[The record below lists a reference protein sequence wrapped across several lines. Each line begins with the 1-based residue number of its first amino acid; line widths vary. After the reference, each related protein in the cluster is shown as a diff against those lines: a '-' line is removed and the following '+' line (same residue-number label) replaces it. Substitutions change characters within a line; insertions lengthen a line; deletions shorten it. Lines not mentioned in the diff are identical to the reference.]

1 MRFKLLLTGIFMA
14 FIGFNVHAQTNQIV
28 LKVNMTG
35 QTVSPNGVH
44 VAGNFQD
51 WNPSST
57 PMVDEGNGIYSHTF
71 TADEF
76 ANLNFKFINGNDWPF
91 QESVPSSC
99 GLPDGFGG
107 NNRILET
114 GGSDVIYGPYCFG
127 TCNVCPP
134 AVEPITVNVTFRV
147 NMSEQTVSSNGV
159 HIAGNFQDWN
169 PSSTAMVD
177 AGNGI
182 FEYTTAVSANS
193 ELQWKFIN
201 GNDWPFQEAVP
212 SACGVSDGFG
222 GFQRSFTVG
231 ESDIVLDVICFS
243 GCEDCGPIVEP
254 STVTVLFQVNMS
266 NETVSPQGI
275 HIAGNFQGWNPNGT
289 VMNELGGG
297 IYELSYEVAA
307 NSTIEFRF
315 INGSE
320 WADSEIVPA
329 DCGVENEFG
338 EFNRVLEIGDS
349 NEIFGPVCF
358 GGCTNCEASIPVM
371 VIFQV
376 DMSNENVASEGVFV
390 AGTFNDWNPT
400 ATQLAS
406 NGDGTYSAVVFVDAN
421 STLSYKFIN
430 GTIWESVP
438 MECGVSDGF
447 GGYNRSLSVAND
459 AVTANLVCYGS
470 CGACIIVPTVAV
482 TFKVDMTNEDVT
494 SLGVY
499 VAGSFNNFNPSG
511 TPMVSEGNG
520 VYSVTVNI
528 QENTSVTYK
537 FLNGNDWPAA
547 EAVPFECG
555 VNDGF
560 GGYNRNLVTNNSDV
574 LLPTIC
580 FASCEACI
588 VDNVQEAINSDFTF
602 YPNPAN
608 DVINLNGL
616 TPNSDVIIYDVTGK
630 IAFKTR
636 VNASSVT
643 LNVSQLERGMYVIR
657 ESTSNKSL
665 RLSIK

>member
-14 FIGFNVHAQTNQIV
+14 CIGFNVHAQTNQIV

-57 PMVDEGNGIYSHTF
+57 QMVDEGNGIYSHTF

-76 ANLNFKFINGNDWPF
+76 ANLSFKFINGNDWPF

-127 TCNVCPP
+127 TCNVCP
-134 AVEPITVNVTFRV
+134 ASVEPVTVNVTFRV

-159 HIAGNFQDWN
+159 HIAGNFQEWN
-169 PSSTAMVD
+169 PSSTSMTDV
-177 AGNGI
+177 GNGI
-182 FEYTTAVSANS
+182 YEYTAELTANS
-193 ELQWKFIN
+193 EIQFKFIN
-201 GNDWPFQEAVP
+201 GNDWPFQESVP
-212 SACGVSDGFG
+212 SSCGVNDGFG
-222 GFQRSFTVG
+222 GFQRSITVG
-231 ESDIVLDVICFS
+231 EEDFVFGPVCFS

-254 STVTVLFQVNMS
+254 STVTVLFQVNMA
-266 NETVSPQGI
+266 NEVVSPQGI

-289 VMNELGGG
+289 IMNEVGAG
-297 IYELSYEVAA
+297 IYELSYEVEA

-320 WADSEIVPA
+320 WANSEIVPA
-329 DCGVENEFG
+329 ECGVENEFG
-338 EFNRVLEIGDS
+338 EFNRTLEIGDS

-358 GGCTNCEASIPVM
+358 GGCANCEASIPVM

-376 DMSNENVASEGVFV
+376 DMSNENVSSEGVFI
-390 AGTFNDWNPT
+390 AGTFNDWDPT

-421 STLSYKFIN
+421 STLSYKFVN
-430 GTIWESVP
+430 GSSWESVP
-438 MECGVSDGF
+438 SECGVSDGF
-447 GGYNRSLSVAND
+447 GGFNRSLEVASD
-459 AVTANLVCYGS
+459 AVTADLVCFSECGS
-470 CGACIIVPTVAV
+470 CVIIPTVAV
-482 TFKVDMTNEDVT
+482 TFRVDMSNEEV
-494 SLGVY
+494 SPFGVH
-499 VAGSFNNFNPSG
+499 VAGSFNDFNPMG
-511 TPMVSEGNG
+511 TPLTLEANG
-520 VYSVTVNI
+520 VYVATVNI
-528 QENTSVTYK
+528 PENTSITYK
-537 FLNGNDWPAA
+537 YINGNDWPGV
-547 EAVPFECG
+547 ESVPFECG

-560 GGYNRNLVTNNSDV
+560 GGYNRNLVTNISDV
-574 LLPTIC
+574 LLPTVC
-580 FASCEACI
+580 FSSCQACI
-588 VDNVQEAINSDFTF
+588 ISNVQESQNNSFQF

-608 DVINLNGL
+608 DIINLTGL
-616 TPNSDVIIYDVTGK
+616 TNNSDILVYDVTGK
-630 IAFKTR
+630 IVLQTR
-636 VNASSVT
+636 ANSSKMV
-643 LNVSQLERGMYVIR
+643 LNVAPLERGVYVIR
-657 ESTSNKSL
+657 NSATNESL
-665 RLSIK
+665 RLTIK